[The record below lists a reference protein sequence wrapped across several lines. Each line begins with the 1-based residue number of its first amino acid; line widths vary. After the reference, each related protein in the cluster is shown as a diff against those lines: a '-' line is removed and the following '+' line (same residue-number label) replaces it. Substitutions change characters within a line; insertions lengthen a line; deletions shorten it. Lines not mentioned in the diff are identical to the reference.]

1 MSPADRAGDNPV
13 RQRGK
18 MNQAKKTLAVTSVQ
32 QKAQSEL
39 ATPEKAAV
47 ALTDLSMEYAA
58 LQAKATRTPE
68 EDARLKTLE
77 AKIEPGNEEV
87 SDFFRRTLY
96 PELALKTG
104 AQDANALLSKETSEV
119 SRLQKSLAELGSSV
133 RGPAVSR
140 ALEAV
145 VAFKASRSQRPQRM
159 KRGILIRFTGRHSFL
174 SETSS
179 NLLRKL
185 ECHAKQCALD

>member
-1 MSPADRAGDNPV
+1 
-13 RQRGK
+13 

-77 AKIEPGNEEV
+77 AK
-87 SDFFRRTLY
+87 S
-96 PELALKTG
+96 
-104 AQDANALLSKETSEV
+104 
-119 SRLQKSLAELGSSV
+119 SREMK
-133 RGPAVSR
+133 
-140 ALEAV
+140 
-145 VAFKASRSQRPQRM
+145 RSQ
-159 KRGILIRFTGRHSFL
+159 
-174 SETSS
+174 TSS
-179 NLLRKL
+179 GGRFIRNWR
-185 ECHAKQCALD
+185 

>member
-1 MSPADRAGDNPV
+1 
-13 RQRGK
+13 

-68 EDARLKTLE
+68 
-77 AKIEPGNEEV
+77 EEV